1 MYLDSPVLCMNRSRR
16 GIREVADIATREE
29 DMARLAFLMDTMFQD
44 KEFQVPYER
53 ARDAGH
59 ETVIVGLERG
69 KKLTALYGGTEAVTD
84 RAIEDVT
91 ADEFDAVVIP
101 GGYSPDKIRTSQ
113 PMVDLVRRV
122 FEANKPVAAIC
133 HAGWMLAE
141 AGIARGRTVT
151 SWPSIRT
158 DLRNAGA
165 DWIDQEVVVD
175 GNLITSRN
183 PGDLP
188 AFCEAL
194 LNHLK

>member
-1 MYLDSPVLCMNRSRR
+1 
-16 GIREVADIATREE
+16 
-29 DMARLAFLMDTMFQD
+29 MARLAFLMDIMFQD
-44 KEFQVPYER
+44 KEFQVPYDR
-53 ARDAGH
+53 ARQAGH

-69 KKLTALYGGTEAVTD
+69 KRLTALSGAEAVTD
-84 RAIEDVT
+84 RAIEEVT
-91 ADEFDAVVIP
+91 AEEFDAVVIP

-113 PMVDLVRRV
+113 PMVGLVRRV

-141 AGIARGRTVT
+141 ADVARGRTVT

-183 PGDLP
+183 PGDVP
-188 AFCEAL
+188 AFCDAL
-194 LNHLK
+194 LKHLK